1 MRPIAYQFLIRV
13 FTSIYYLSLV
23 IVSLIVPRK
32 TASKSTPERILITGT
47 FYSDQWLTTHLI
59 PLAASSRVKS
69 IVMIAS
75 SPVPEIK
82 GVTAIY
88 PNTFSKRVLGE
99 VGSRSLLFAWHGLKR
114 RYDVVAGFH
123 LLLNGMIAV
132 LVGRLTRKRSLYFCG
147 GGPREVSGG
156 GYTTENKIYGRLHH
170 PDQYLEKLLLKTID
184 EIDVTVCMG
193 SSAVDYFRSNRVTS
207 QFAIIPGGFSSA
219 EFFPT
224 TKPKKFDLAL
234 VGRLSE
240 VKQVDLFLN
249 AIALAKKSHPNIT
262 AVVVGDGP
270 DRQALEALSRTLGLS
285 SNVTFAGWQSN
296 VADWLR
302 NSKIFVLTS
311 SSEGLSQALI
321 QALICGLPAVVSNV
335 GDLRDL
341 VQTAFNGYLIDEL
354 SAKNF
359 AARFTLLLTNSILL
373 KEMSEKAVV
382 STRKFSVEEVA
393 KTWQDC
399 I

>member
-1 MRPIAYQFLIRV
+1 MQLRWQ
-13 FTSIYYLSLV
+13 
-23 IVSLIVPRK
+23 
-32 TASKSTPERILITGT
+32 
-47 FYSDQWLTTHLI
+47 
-59 PLAASSRVKS
+59 
-69 IVMIAS
+69 
-75 SPVPEIK
+75 
-82 GVTAIY
+82 
-88 PNTFSKRVLGE
+88 
-99 VGSRSLLFAWHGLKR
+99 
-114 RYDVVAGFH
+114 
-123 LLLNGMIAV
+123 
-132 LVGRLTRKRSLYFCG
+132 
-147 GGPREVSGG
+147 
-156 GYTTENKIYGRLHH
+156 
-170 PDQYLEKLLLKTID
+170 
-184 EIDVTVCMG
+184 
-193 SSAVDYFRSNRVTS
+193 
-207 QFAIIPGGFSSA
+207 
-219 EFFPT
+219 
-224 TKPKKFDLAL
+224 
-234 VGRLSE
+234 
-240 VKQVDLFLN
+240 
-249 AIALAKKSHPNIT
+249 KKSHPNIT